1 MLFEC
6 PQMIEHSSS
15 TLELEFCR
23 SMARPAVPPPVS
35 LWARVFSWPD
45 MLDELTVSRLLDG
58 FRGGEPADR
67 KALIDAICGLS
78 KFFLEHRPWLA
89 DLEINPLKICWSDY
103 QAGENA
109 VGAADP
115 LREYYLDLSN
125 LQRTSERDVDELLAS
140 FWVRFQREDQ
150 REDALAILGL
160 SDPVDDTTIKQTYRQ
175 LAMQHHP
182 DRGGETER
190 LQAINAAV
198 KVLLKTG

>member
-1 MLFEC
+1 MYADTT
-6 PQMIEHSSS
+6 IEES
-15 TLELEFCR
+15 FINQ
-23 SMARPAVPPPVS
+23 V
-35 LWARVFSWPD
+35 
-45 MLDELTVSRLLDG
+45 
-58 FRGGEPADR
+58 ADILKR
-67 KALIDAICGLS
+67 HPEGLS
-78 KFFLEHRPWLA
+78 EHQLLHRLHELGYFSFLGGSPWQPHALFCAHFLLFHVLYRLRELA
-89 DLEINPLKICWSDY
+89 WREQLANLEINPLKICWSDY